1 MKEARKIVANIVRHF
16 VNHVVPGVIRPLHAL
31 WNEIIGF
38 FFLAFAAWFAFA
50 AFRSFRNLDKPN
62 GSPFMVVVAVFAA
75 LLMLYFGVTSFLKAR
90 KISRS

>member
-1 MKEARKIVANIVRHF
+1 MH
-16 VNHVVPGVIRPLHAL
+16 HVVPGVIRPLHVL

-38 FFLAFAAWFAFA
+38 FFLAFAVWFGSATI
-50 AFRSFRNLDKPN
+50 RSIRNLSKPD
-62 GSPFMVVVAVFAA
+62 GSIFWVLVSAFAA